1 MKRPCAVIH
10 GNFAQDRFAWR
21 VHDGN
26 AALVTI
32 DSANSADA
40 TNGASRARTNSG
52 SVCAGSVRVQVDGN
66 DRDRSIDDAGI
77 DPEHESRG
85 DDDRRYP
92 QRRDESTAT
101 ATI

>member
-10 GNFAQDRFAWR
+10 GNFAQDQLAWR

-32 DSANSADA
+32 DSADA

-77 DPEHESRG
+77 DPEHELRG
-85 DDDRRYP
+85 DDDRHP
-92 QRRDESTAT
+92 RRDEPTAT